1 MNKQIISTWKPILEN
16 EFQQPYFKEIE
27 EFIANEKA
35 HGKTIYPNEKDIF
48 KVFNAVNFEDVKVII
63 LGQDPYHGANQAHGL
78 SFSVPKGEKIPPSL
92 RNIYKELASDID
104 FKIPNH
110 GNLES
115 WTTQGVF
122 LLNAVLTVNAS
133 EAASHQK
140 AGWAHFTDSI
150 IAKLSKERQNL
161 VFLLW
166 GSFAIKKADLINE
179 NKHCILT
186 AVHPS
191 PLSAHRGFLGCK
203 HFSKTNIFLEQK
215 GIKPINW
222 QIVDENTQ
230 ALLFQD

>member
-1 MNKQIISTWKPILEN
+1 MNKQIISSWKPILEN

-27 EFIANEKA
+27 KFIVNEKA
-35 HGKTIYPNEKDIF
+35 QGKTIYPNEKDIF

-222 QIVDENTQ
+222 QIEDENTQ